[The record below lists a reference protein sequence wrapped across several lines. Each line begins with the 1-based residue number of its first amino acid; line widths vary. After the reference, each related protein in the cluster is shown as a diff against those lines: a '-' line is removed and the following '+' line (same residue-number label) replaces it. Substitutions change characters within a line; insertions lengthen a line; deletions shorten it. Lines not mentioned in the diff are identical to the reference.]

1 MKKITV
7 LLFVMLVSLSIK
19 AQEENPREKLEAES
33 KKWVTEMNQAVTLSE
48 TEQKQIYDIDL
59 TKRIKFAEFRKEN
72 AGNQPVIKEKVT
84 ELNKAA
90 FAEMK
95 KIVGDDRWKM
105 WNEYRKAQKAN
116 K

>member
-1 MKKITV
+1 MKKFAV
-7 LLFVMLVSLSIK
+7 LLFVMLASISIK
-19 AQEENPREKLEAES
+19 AQEANPNEKLEAES
-33 KKWVTEMNQAVTLSE
+33 KKWVTEMNQAITLSE

-59 TKRIKFAEFRKEN
+59 AKRIKFAEFRKEN